1 MTYTEVYF
9 SHDRSKTSRGN
20 GIMNIFVQEVAQSGS
35 SLGVQTFYL
44 SQVPLVTDS
53 VGSCFYNQTH
63 IPSLAVLSQHSHL

>member
-1 MTYTEVYF
+1 
-9 SHDRSKTSRGN
+9 
-20 GIMNIFVQEVAQSGS
+20 MNIFVQEVAQSGS